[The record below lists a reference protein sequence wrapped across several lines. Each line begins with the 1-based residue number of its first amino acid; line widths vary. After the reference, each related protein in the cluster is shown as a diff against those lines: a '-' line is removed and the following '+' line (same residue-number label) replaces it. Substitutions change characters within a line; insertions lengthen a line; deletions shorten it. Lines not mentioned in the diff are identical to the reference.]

1 MSSGAYGFLN
11 ILNAAGVRT
20 VVSRDLDEDYQG
32 SVAAIVQ
39 GPDCYWRV
47 DQKKKFG
54 YLTIGYGSCSGCDE
68 WEYLDDDAV
77 GRLNSSVEY
86 LREARWFDNLE
97 ELKRF
102 FSEFDHATQWYGR
115 KEQFRRF
122 ADEVMSIRH
131 GDEFE
136 RD

>member
-32 SVAAIVQ
+32 SVTAIVQ

-54 YLTIGYGSCSGCDE
+54 YLTIGYG
-68 WEYLDDDAV
+68 
-77 GRLNSSVEY
+77 LNSPVEY